1 MNNRTIDYTRNKGT
15 VALTETNKALK
26 KRSVEH
32 QGADYDQYI
41 TERINRMKTSKD
53 SSKQGV
59 VIKFMCIAFV
69 LAILFTISFYLMSQN
84 YSSSMTL
91 VTFYLYLSGLA
102 ESVQMNQ
109 FVFLETINNRTF
121 IGTSPANSSM
131 FENIQKEV
139 NSYGM

>member
-1 MNNRTIDYTRNKGT
+1 
-15 VALTETNKALK
+15 
-26 KRSVEH
+26 
-32 QGADYDQYI
+32 
-41 TERINRMKTSKD
+41 MKTSKD

-69 LAILFTISFYLMSQN
+69 LVILFIISFYLMSQN
-84 YSSSMTL
+84 YTSSITL

-109 FVFLETINNRTF
+109 FVFLETINNRSF
-121 IGTSPANSSM
+121 IGTSSANSSM
-131 FENIQKEV
+131 FESIQKEV